1 LNPED
6 VIKLLRYHALEL
18 LDLRDKIEACKDY
31 SDEETNEYLF
41 ELCTYLIE
49 QLAENRWFASDIIEQ
64 YDSGKKPIFM
74 ANEFNIQTE
83 KIEDKKISDSL
94 SEPPFDIDFFSKLR
108 DL

>member
-6 VIKLLRYHALEL
+6 VIKLLRHHALEL

-31 SDEETNEYLF
+31 TDEESNEYLF

-74 ANEFNIQTE
+74 ANDFIIQTE
-83 KIEDKKISDSL
+83 QIEDKKISDSL
-94 SEPPFDIDFFSKLR
+94 SEPPFDKEFFSEFR

>member
-18 LDLRDKIEACKDY
+18 LDLRDKIEARKN
-31 SDEETNEYLF
+31 SSEEETNEYLF
-41 ELCTYLIE
+41 ELCAYLIE
-49 QLAENRWFASDIIEQ
+49 QLAENRWFTSDIIEQ

-74 ANEFNIQTE
+74 ANELAVQAE

-94 SEPPFDIDFFSKLR
+94 SEPPFDVEFFSKFR

>member
-1 LNPED
+1 MNPED

-18 LDLRDKIEACKDY
+18 LDLRDKIEARKN
-31 SDEETNEYLF
+31 SSEEETNEYLF
-41 ELCTYLIE
+41 ELCAYLIE
-49 QLAENRWFASDIIEQ
+49 QLAENRWFTSDIIEQ

-74 ANEFNIQTE
+74 ANELAFQAE

-94 SEPPFDIDFFSKLR
+94 SEPPFDVEFFSKFR

>member
-1 LNPED
+1 MNPED
-6 VIKLLRYHALEL
+6 VIKLLRHHALEL

-31 SDEETNEYLF
+31 SDEESNEYLF

-64 YDSGKKPIFM
+64 YDSGKKPVFM
-74 ANEFNIQTE
+74 ANDFIIQTE
-83 KIEDKKISDSL
+83 QIEDKKISDSL
-94 SEPPFDIDFFSKLR
+94 SVPPFDIEFFSEFR

>member
-1 LNPED
+1 MNPED

-18 LDLRDKIEACKDY
+18 LDLRDKIEARKN
-31 SDEETNEYLF
+31 SSEEETNEYLF
-41 ELCTYLIE
+41 ELCAYLIE
-49 QLAENRWFASDIIEQ
+49 QLAENRWFTSDIIEQ

-74 ANEFNIQTE
+74 ANELTLETE

-94 SEPPFDIDFFSKLR
+94 SEPPFDVEFFSKFR

>member
-1 LNPED
+1 MNPED

-31 SDEETNEYLF
+31 SYEESKEYLF

-64 YDSGKKPIFM
+64 YDSGTTPVFM
-74 ANEFNIQTE
+74 ANNFEIGIENV
-83 KIEDKKISDSL
+83 EDKKISDSL
-94 SEPPFDIDFFSKLR
+94 NEPPFDKEFFSQFR

>member
-18 LDLRDKIEACKDY
+18 LDLRDKIEARKN
-31 SDEETNEYLF
+31 SSEEETNEYLF
-41 ELCTYLIE
+41 ELCAYLIE
-49 QLAENRWFASDIIEQ
+49 QLAENRWFTSDIIEQ

-74 ANEFNIQTE
+74 ANELALETE
-83 KIEDKKISDSL
+83 EIEDKKISDSL
-94 SEPPFDIDFFSKLR
+94 SEPPFDVEFFSKFR